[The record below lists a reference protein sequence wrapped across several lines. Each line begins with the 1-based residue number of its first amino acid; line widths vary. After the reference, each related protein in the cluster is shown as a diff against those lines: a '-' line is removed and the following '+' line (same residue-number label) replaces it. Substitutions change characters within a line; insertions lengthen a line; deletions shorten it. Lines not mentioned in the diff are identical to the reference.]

1 MNIHAIKGL
10 LRLAKYFPLMVLF
23 SACLKSTEPG
33 LPPEV
38 VKVFEKT
45 GFNRIEFTKTIGHYL
60 DGSDSL
66 KLKAAYFL
74 IANLDRQY
82 TVSYDI
88 KDTAGNIIT
97 IDPLAFSTEHE
108 FLSYWKTLDSTLAG
122 LSYKP
127 HKFVL
132 DRDTIR
138 AELLISTID
147 KAYETR
153 SQAIGKHYSEADF
166 FNYVLPYR
174 FGNEIT
180 EDWRTRLP
188 EAFPVLNTFA
198 KGEHAPEEAIAY
210 INQLVD
216 SLFSFD
222 GRFIKQAIPQLTEQ
236 LLENKRGNYEDLAYL
251 KAKMLRCCGIPATID
266 YTPYLSDSVNG
277 FYWAV
282 GQNSAG
288 KFIPLIPKRTEYL
301 FDEKQGRIAKV
312 YRRTFHNQP
321 NGLFRLKKTDLT
333 TPPFLGHY
341 DYMDVTDAYFH
352 VFNLAISRPCT
363 DTLVY
368 LGVFNDKQWRAID
381 WTFCKNDSISFT
393 GCTAEIDYMLLQF
406 SNKKLLPY
414 PGGFLPKSAPK

>member
-1 MNIHAIKGL
+1 MNIHAIKGF
-10 LRLAKYFPLMVLF
+10 LRLARYFPMMVLL

-38 VKVFEKT
+38 IKVYEKT

-60 DGSDSL
+60 DDSDSL
-66 KLKAAYFL
+66 KLRAAYYL
-74 IANLDRQY
+74 IENLERQY

-88 KDTAGNIIT
+88 KDTAGNTIT
-97 IDPLAFSTEHE
+97 IDPLSFPTDRE
-108 FLSYWKTLDSTLAG
+108 FLSYWNTLDSALAG
-122 LSYKP
+122 LTYKP

-147 KAYETR
+147 LAFETR
-153 SQAIGKHYSEADF
+153 SQAIGKRYNETDF

-174 FGNEIT
+174 FGNEVI
-180 EDWRTRLP
+180 ENWRTRLP
-188 EAFPVLNTFA
+188 EVFPELHTFA
-198 KGEHAPEEAIAY
+198 GGDHTPEEAIAFV
-210 INQLVD
+210 NQLVD

-236 LLENKRGNYEDLAYL
+236 LLENRRGNYEDLAYL

-266 YTPYLSDSVNG
+266 YTPYLADSVNG

-282 GQNSAG
+282 GQNSEG
-288 KFIPLIPKRTEYL
+288 KFIPLIPKGTDYL
-301 FDEKQGRIAKV
+301 FDAKQGRIAKV
-312 YRRTFHNQP
+312 YRRTFHKQP

-341 DYMDVTDAYFH
+341 DYMDVTEAYFQSLNIA
-352 VFNLAISRPCT
+352 VSRPCM

-368 LGVFNDKQWRAID
+368 LGVYNDKQWRAID
-381 WTFCKNDSISFT
+381 WAFCKNDSISFT
-393 GCTAEIDYMLLQF
+393 GCKAEIDYRLLRF
-406 SNKKLLPY
+406 SNKKLLHY
-414 PGGFLPKSAPK
+414 PDGFLTKSALQ